1 MLLDRI
7 VTAVVVMILAAAPMA
22 AQTALPPQY
31 VGPGS
36 CSSST
41 CHGSVPPRTDAR
53 IPQDEYSIW
62 VLQDKH
68 AKAYGVLANQQ
79 SQRIARNLRLNDKP
93 QQSHQCLGCHA
104 LDVPA
109 AQKARPFDFS
119 DGVGCESCHGPA
131 SKWLGPHTA
140 RNWTHEQSVAVGMF
154 DTKNLIRRSEKC
166 LSCHLGNQ
174 DQEVTHEMIAAGH
187 PDLLFELDSYTAVMP
202 RHWKEP
208 LDQDPY
214 REVRAWSVGQ
224 AVQLREAL
232 TALARRAGSTQWP
245 EYAEYDCA
253 SCHHPLV
260 KPDESWRQQFGY
272 DDRTAGTPP
281 WNPQGYQAF
290 RQLVREVDA
299 SSASQLDTELKEVAG
314 NMNRLQQSPRAI
326 SDAATR
332 AASAADTL
340 ATRLNGMSYSREL
353 TIRVLHNIVA
363 DADSVSATGERSAE
377 QATMAVDS
385 LLLACNPPLPRADA
399 IQAAVAGLFKQL
411 ENPSSYN
418 ARTFAAQMKAIAP
431 LLP

>member
-1 MLLDRI
+1 MLLHRI

-22 AQTALPPQY
+22 AQSPQY

-36 CSSST
+36 CSSSS
-41 CHGSVPPRTDAR
+41 CHGSVQPRTDTPIA
-53 IPQDEYSIW
+53 QDEYSIW

-68 AKAYGVLANQQ
+68 AKAYGVLANEQ
-79 SQRIARNLRLNDKP
+79 SQRIARNLHLKDKP
-93 QQSHQCLGCHA
+93 QQSHQCLSCHA
-104 LDVPA
+104 LEVA
-109 AQKARPFDFS
+109 ASQKARPFDLS

-131 SKWLGPHTA
+131 SRWLGPHTA
-140 RNWTHEQSVAVGMF
+140 RNWTHEQSVAAGMF

-166 LSCHLGNQ
+166 LSCHLGTR

-208 LDQDPY
+208 LDKDPY

-232 TALARRAGSTQWP
+232 SALARRANSPQWP

-260 KPDESWRQQFGY
+260 KSDESWRQQLGY
-272 DDRTAGTPP
+272 GDRVPGTPP

-290 RQLVREVDA
+290 RQLVREADA
-299 SSASQLDTELKEVAG
+299 TAAGQLDTELKSVAA
-314 NMNRLQQSPRAI
+314 NMDRLQQNPRAL
-326 SDAATR
+326 SEAATR
-332 AASAADTL
+332 AAAAADAL
-340 ATRLNGMSYSREL
+340 AARLNGMSYSREL
-353 TIRVLHNIVA
+353 TVRALHNIVA
-363 DADSVSATGERSAE
+363 DADSISATGERSAE
-377 QATMAVDS
+377 QATMALDS
-385 LLLACNPPLPRADA
+385 LVLACNPPLPHAGA
-399 IQAAVAGLFKQL
+399 IQEAVAGLFKQL

-418 ARTFAAQMKAIAP
+418 ARTFAAQMKAMAP